1 MIKVLRLKMSKPDVV
16 KQLQIKTSSL
26 KRMMK
31 DLEMYKKEEEEFKE
45 NIEKMKVS

>member
-1 MIKVLRLKMSKPDVV
+1 MSKPDVV

>member
-1 MIKVLRLKMSKPDVV
+1 MSKPDVI

-31 DLEMYKKEEEEFKE
+31 DLEMYKKEEGEFKE
-45 NIEKMKVS
+45 KIEKMKVS

>member
-1 MIKVLRLKMSKPDVV
+1 MSKPDVF

-45 NIEKMKVS
+45 KIENMKVSLFLQMK